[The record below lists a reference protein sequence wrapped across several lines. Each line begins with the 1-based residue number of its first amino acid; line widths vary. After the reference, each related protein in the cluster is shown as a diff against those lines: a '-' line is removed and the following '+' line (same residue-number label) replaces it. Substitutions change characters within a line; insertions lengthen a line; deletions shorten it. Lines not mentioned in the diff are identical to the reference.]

1 VAGTLSET
9 TDLYLLGDMTADGRE
24 CSGYVALACRLVARL
39 QTPTG
44 FFPWWKTFGLNIRK
58 YSLSKTPTWQMAHEI
73 DAELKKDEQ
82 VKDVVVIPTLSDQG
96 RAVRF
101 TIQVQAEVGV
111 FTFTMNVTDAAATL
125 INLQKNA
132 G

>member
-58 YSLSKTPTWQMAHEI
+58 YSLSKTPPWQMAHEI
-73 DAELKKDEQ
+73 TEQLKLDEQ
-82 VKDVVVIPTLSDQG
+82 VKDVVVTPSVSDLG
-96 RAVRF
+96 RAILF
-101 TIQVQAEVGV
+101 NILVQAEVGA
-111 FTFTMNVTDAAATL
+111 FTFTMSATEAAATL
-125 INLQKNA
+125 VGLQKA
-132 G
+132 AA